1 MKKEPIAIKPIT
13 NLWSTVIYDMDQLL
27 DDRVLV
33 GDVFGDKR
41 YPARWCEV
49 RYDDPA
55 GPYFLHFRKKEYLAE
70 YMKAEYV
77 LAEQKAG
84 EMIDHGTF

>member
-1 MKKEPIAIKPIT
+1 MKKEAIAIKPIT
-13 NLWSTVIYDMDQLL
+13 NLWSTVIYEVDYDT

-41 YPARWCEV
+41 YPARWCKV

-70 YMKAEYV
+70 YMRADYVIAEI
-77 LAEQKAG
+77 KWG
-84 EMIDHGTF
+84 ENH